1 MVHCGYYSFSR
12 GNRFYFIRKGVFIVK
27 SGLSTFN
34 PIGNLIHTQRKNAHL
49 NLSQLEELS
58 GVAIPVIAKL
68 ENGEIKR
75 PCFDTVHAL
84 CTALHVP
91 YSDIVKLFLSV
102 ETRAEFLLSLFKHS
116 ATEEPSLCSLI
127 AQSFLRDDQKDS
139 YDLVDELFSLVPS
152 IQDRS
157 VQLSLFKLISNH
169 SRLHGIQT
177 YLAKA
182 LLQQYLIERDDFHR
196 LSTTYDVGM
205 SILDYVHFLTQEEKV
220 TFYYKLGVHAYHL
233 SKYKEAI
240 QIFENIDALNIE
252 DAEIRAWIF
261 IVFCS
266 SYIHLGELDIATSYL
281 KLAETYE
288 IPLIKENIQFFTG
301 QLNAKKGN
309 IDTAIRQ
316 LQQCIKHAS
325 YKINAVNILFNLYL
339 EREEWSNIEK
349 LIAEEHHFLNLQIKH
364 PDKMEENAYYY
375 ENKSKYY
382 NLQHSFNNQLE
393 CLFKSA
399 NIYAK
404 IDQHQKAYNCFE
416 LICKSISNKTNISE
430 LPEKIKTLFAEFKV
444 YSKQRGLK

>member
-205 SILDYVHFLTQEEKV
+205 SILDYVHFLTQEEQV
-220 TFYYKLGVHAYHL
+220 IFYDKLGTHAYCL
-233 SKYKEAI
+233 GKYEEAI
-240 QIFENIDALNIE
+240 EYFKDADVFDIIDV
-252 DAEIRAWIF
+252 EIKAWNYILS
-261 IVFCS
+261 CS
-266 SYIHLGELDIATSYL
+266 SYLHLNKLDIAMSYL
-281 KLAETYE
+281 KLAEAYTFPFVKEYTQYMIGALNIKRGNTDIGIQQLQRCLIHTSSKIDVVNTLLEVHLEHKEWKSIGKLIEQEHTFIDEQIKNPNRISAYAAYYE
-288 IPLIKENIQFFTG
+288 
-301 QLNAKKGN
+301 KKG
-309 IDTAIRQ
+309 RYYS
-316 LQQCIKHAS
+316 LQG
-325 YKINAVNILFNLYL
+325 FF
-339 EREEWSNIEK
+339 EK
-349 LIAEEHHFLNLQIKH
+349 SI
-364 PDKMEENAYYY
+364 
-375 ENKSKYY
+375 
-382 NLQHSFNNQLE
+382 E
-393 CLFKSA
+393 CLLKSA
-399 NIYAK
+399 TTYG
-404 IDQHQKAYNCFE
+404 
-416 LICKSISNKTNISE
+416 
-430 LPEKIKTLFAEFKV
+430 KV
-444 YSKQRGLK
+444 GKDGFVWIV